1 MSMKKSRK
9 KIKTYAE
16 KTLPDMIRT
25 VLVSY
30 AKTQLLLTL
39 IVTVVVWII
48 LSRLGVQFALLLAL
62 MTGAASTIPIAGM
75 LTMGIITS
83 LVAIF
88 DTIRFLPALPSIWE
102 GVAIGC
108 TYVFLN
114 VLIDYFLSP
123 YLVGRSVKINPF
135 VLLLCVLIGSSLF
148 GIWGALLTTPVILV
162 VRAINEY
169 YSR

>member
-1 MSMKKSRK
+1 MKTK
-9 KIKTYAE
+9 KRVE
-16 KTLPDMIRT
+16 KTLPDMIWT

-30 AKTQLLLTL
+30 AKTQLLLTF
-39 IVTVVVWII
+39 IVTIVVWII

-62 MTGAASTIPIAGM
+62 MTGAASVVPIAGM
-75 LTMGIITS
+75 LTAGIITA

-88 DTIRFLPALPSIWE
+88 DSVRFLPALPSVWE
-102 GVAIGC
+102 GIAVGC
-108 TYVFLN
+108 LYAVLN

-135 VLLLCVLIGSSLF
+135 VLLVFVLIGSSLF
-148 GIWGALLTTPVILV
+148 GIWGALLTTPVILI
-162 VRAINEY
+162 VRTINEY